1 MKKYLSTETLTL
13 AAIFLGIAC
22 GVWLPD
28 AMLAFKWMGD
38 LFLMLLKMLIVPL
51 VFASVFVAIVSLGSG
66 EALKN
71 LGLKAFGY
79 YFLTTALAVTAGL
92 LVVNIIEPG
101 SAHQLAGSAPVSQ
114 PKEHSVSSLLL
125 SFVPANIF
133 ASLSEGRIVQVLV
146 FVIFFAVAA
155 LHLEEKKRDTL
166 SGFFDALNDA
176 MGKIAGWVIKLTP
189 LGVFSLIG
197 YVIAKEGLET
207 LYQLKDYVIAV
218 LVALFLHALV
228 VLPLVAY
235 LIGHFNPY
243 TYFLKVR
250 EAVLVAFSTA
260 SSSATLPVSIE
271 VSETKGEVKKESAGF
286 ILPLGAT
293 VNMDGTALYEAIAV
307 MFIANS
313 FGVELGFSE
322 QIVIFVTA
330 TFASIGAAGIPGA
343 GLVMMTMILSA
354 VGLPLEAIGLIAAV
368 DRILD
373 MFRTSINVWGDLLA
387 TKVLNR
393 FIKSGSGPEATEHD
407 LSGRRA
413 P

>member
-1 MKKYLSTETLTL
+1 MKLSTETLTIV
-13 AAIFLGIAC
+13 AIFLGIAA
-22 GVWLPD
+22 GVYLPEL
-28 AMLAFKWMGD
+28 MLSLKWIGD

-79 YFLTTALAVTAGL
+79 YFLTTALAVTTGL
-92 LVVNIIEPG
+92 VVVNIIEPG
-101 SAHQLAGSAPVSQ
+101 SAHQMAAAAEVTKPA
-114 PKEHSVSSLLL
+114 EHTFASLLL
-125 SFVPANIF
+125 SFVPSNIF
-133 ASLSEGRIVQVLV
+133 ASLSEGKIVQVLL
-146 FVIFFAVAA
+146 FVIFFAIAA
-155 LHLEEKKRDTL
+155 LHLESTKRDSL
-166 SGFFDALNDA
+166 HNFFNAINDA
-176 MGKIAGWVIKLTP
+176 MGKIAEWIIKLTP

-197 YVIAKEGLET
+197 YVIAKEGIET
-207 LYQLKDYVIAV
+207 LWELKSYVAAV
-218 LVALFLHALV
+218 LIALFIHAII
-228 VLPLVAY
+228 VLPTVASF
-235 LIGHFNPY
+235 IGRFNPFG
-243 TYFLKVR
+243 YFKSVR

-271 VSETKGEVKKESAGF
+271 VASTRGGVKKESAGF

-313 FGVELGFSE
+313 YGVELGFSQ
-322 QIVIFVTA
+322 QIVIFLTA

-373 MFRTSINVWGDLLA
+373 MFRTAINVWGDLLA
-387 TKVLNR
+387 AKVLNR
-393 FIKSGSGPEATEHD
+393 FVN
-407 LSGRRA
+407 
-413 P
+413 

>member
-1 MKKYLSTETLTL
+1 MKLSTETLTIV
-13 AAIFLGIAC
+13 AIFLGIAA
-22 GVWLPD
+22 GVYLPEL
-28 AMLAFKWMGD
+28 MLSLKWIGD

-79 YFLTTALAVTAGL
+79 YFLTTALAVTTGL
-92 LVVNIIEPG
+92 VVVNIIEPG
-101 SAHQLAGSAPVSQ
+101 SAHQMAAAAEVTKPA
-114 PKEHSVSSLLL
+114 EHTFASLLL
-125 SFVPANIF
+125 SFVPSNIF
-133 ASLSEGRIVQVLV
+133 ASLSEGKIVQVLL
-146 FVIFFAVAA
+146 FVIFFAIAA
-155 LHLEEKKRDTL
+155 LHLDSTKRDSL
-166 SGFFDALNDA
+166 HNFFDAINDA
-176 MGKIAGWVIKLTP
+176 MGKIAEWIIKLTP

-197 YVIAKEGLET
+197 YVIAKEGIET
-207 LYQLKDYVIAV
+207 LWELKSYVAAV
-218 LVALFLHALV
+218 LVALFIHAII
-228 VLPLVAY
+228 VLPAVASF
-235 LIGHFNPY
+235 IGRFNPFG
-243 TYFLKVR
+243 YFKRVR

-271 VSETKGEVKKESAGF
+271 VASTRGGVKKESAGF

-313 FGVELGFSE
+313 YGVELGFSQ
-322 QIVIFVTA
+322 QIVIFLTA

-373 MFRTSINVWGDLLA
+373 MFRTAINVWGDLLA
-387 TKVLNR
+387 AKVLNK
-393 FIKSGSGPEATEHD
+393 FVY
-407 LSGRRA
+407 
-413 P
+413 

>member
-1 MKKYLSTETLTL
+1 LEKIKGDSQMKLSTETLTIV
-13 AAIFLGIAC
+13 AIFLGIAA
-22 GVWLPD
+22 GVYLPEL
-28 AMLAFKWMGD
+28 MLSLKWIGD

-79 YFLTTALAVTAGL
+79 YFLTTALAVTTGL
-92 LVVNIIEPG
+92 VVVNIIEPG
-101 SAHQLAGSAPVSQ
+101 SAHQMAAAAEVTKPA
-114 PKEHSVSSLLL
+114 EHTFASLLL
-125 SFVPANIF
+125 SFVPSNIF
-133 ASLSEGRIVQVLV
+133 ASLSEGKIVQVLL
-146 FVIFFAVAA
+146 FVIFFAIAA
-155 LHLEEKKRDTL
+155 LHLDSTKRDSL
-166 SGFFDALNDA
+166 HNFFDAINDA
-176 MGKIAGWVIKLTP
+176 MGKIAEWIIKLTP

-197 YVIAKEGLET
+197 YVIAKEGIET
-207 LYQLKDYVIAV
+207 LWELKSYVAAV
-218 LVALFLHALV
+218 LVALFIHAII
-228 VLPLVAY
+228 VLPAVASF
-235 LIGHFNPY
+235 IGRFNPFG
-243 TYFLKVR
+243 YFKRVR

-271 VSETKGEVKKESAGF
+271 VASTRGGVKKESAGF

-313 FGVELGFSE
+313 YGVELGFSQ
-322 QIVIFVTA
+322 QIVIFLTA

-373 MFRTSINVWGDLLA
+373 MFRTAINVWGDLLA
-387 TKVLNR
+387 AKVLNK
-393 FIKSGSGPEATEHD
+393 FVY
-407 LSGRRA
+407 
-413 P
+413 

>member
-1 MKKYLSTETLTL
+1 MKRYLSTETLTI
-13 AAIFLGIAC
+13 AAIFLGIAA
-22 GVWLPD
+22 GVWLPEM
-28 AMLAFKWMGD
+28 MLSLKWVGD

-79 YFLTTALAVTAGL
+79 YFLTTALAVTTGL
-92 LVVNIIEPG
+92 LVVNMIEPG
-101 SAHQLAGSAPVSQ
+101 SAHQMAAEAAVSK
-114 PKEHSVSSLLL
+114 PAEHTFASLLL
-125 SFVPANIF
+125 SFVPSNIF
-133 ASLSEGRIVQVLV
+133 ASLSEGKIVQVLL

-155 LHLEEKKRDTL
+155 LHLESARRETL
-166 SGFFDALNDA
+166 QEFFEAINDA
-176 MGKIAGWVIKLTP
+176 MGKIAEWIIALTP

-197 YVIAKEGLET
+197 YVIAKEGLAT
-207 LYQLKDYVIAV
+207 LWELKSYVLAV
-218 LVALFLHALV
+218 LVALFIHALI
-228 VLPLVAY
+228 VLPAVATF
-235 LIGHFNPY
+235 IGRFNPFG
-243 TYFLKVR
+243 YFKQVR

-271 VSETKGEVKKESAGF
+271 VASVHGGVKKESAGF

-313 FGVELGFSE
+313 YGVALGFSQ
-322 QIVIFVTA
+322 QIVIFLTA

-387 TKVLNR
+387 AKVLNR
-393 FIKSGSGPEATEHD
+393 FV
-407 LSGRRA
+407 
-413 P
+413 

>member
-1 MKKYLSTETLTL
+1 MKRLFSTETLTL
-13 AAIFLGIAC
+13 LAIVLGIAA
-22 GVWLPD
+22 GVWMPE
-28 AMLAFKWMGD
+28 AMLSFKWMGD

-79 YFLTTALAVTAGL
+79 YFMTTALAVTAGL
-92 LVVNIIEPG
+92 VVVNIVEPG
-101 SAHQLAGSAPVSQ
+101 SAHQLAGTAPVSP
-114 PKEHSVSSLLL
+114 PKEHTLSALLL
-125 SFVPANIF
+125 SFVPSNVF
-133 ASLSEGRIVQVLV
+133 ASLSEGKIVQVLV

-155 LHLEEKKRDTL
+155 LHLESGKRDTL

-176 MGKIAGWVIKLTP
+176 MGKIAGWVITLTP

-197 YVIAKEGLET
+197 YVIAKEGFGT
-207 LYQLKDYVIAV
+207 LWQLKDYVFAV
-218 LVALFLHALV
+218 LAALLLHALV
-228 VLPLVAY
+228 ILPLVAWA
-235 LIGHFNPY
+235 IGRFNPFA
-243 TYFLKVR
+243 YFLKVR

-271 VSETKGEVKKESAGF
+271 VSETKGGVKKESAGF

-313 FGVELGFSE
+313 YGVELGFTE
-322 QIVIFVTA
+322 QIIIFTTA

-343 GLVMMTMILSA
+343 GLVMMTMILTA

-393 FIKSGSGPEATEHD
+393 FIPPATRD
-407 LSGRRA
+407 LR
-413 P
+413 

>member
-1 MKKYLSTETLTL
+1 MKLSTETLTIV
-13 AAIFLGIAC
+13 AIFLGIAA
-22 GVWLPD
+22 GVYLPEL
-28 AMLAFKWMGD
+28 MLSLKWIGD

-79 YFLTTALAVTAGL
+79 YFLTTALAVTTGL
-92 LVVNIIEPG
+92 LVVNIVDPG
-101 SAHQLAGSAPVSQ
+101 SAHQMAATTEVTKPA
-114 PKEHSVSSLLL
+114 EHTFASLLL
-125 SFVPANIF
+125 SFVPSNIF
-133 ASLSEGRIVQVLV
+133 ASLSEGKIVQVLL
-146 FVIFFAVAA
+146 FVIFFAIAT
-155 LHLEEKKRDTL
+155 LHLESSKRDSL
-166 SGFFDALNDA
+166 KNFFDAINDT
-176 MGKIAGWVIKLTP
+176 MGKIAEWIIKLTP

-197 YVIAKEGLET
+197 YVIAKEGIET
-207 LYQLKDYVIAV
+207 LWELKSYVAAV
-218 LVALFLHALV
+218 LIALFIHAII
-228 VLPLVAY
+228 VLPTVASF
-235 LIGHFNPY
+235 IGRFNPFG
-243 TYFLKVR
+243 YFKRVR

-271 VSETKGEVKKESAGF
+271 VASVHGGVKKESAGF

-313 FGVELGFSE
+313 YGVELGFSQ
-322 QIVIFVTA
+322 QIVIFLTA

-373 MFRTSINVWGDLLA
+373 MFRTAINVWGDLLA
-387 TKVLNR
+387 AKVLNR
-393 FIKSGSGPEATEHD
+393 FIN
-407 LSGRRA
+407 
-413 P
+413 

>member
-1 MKKYLSTETLTL
+1 
-13 AAIFLGIAC
+13 
-22 GVWLPD
+22 
-28 AMLAFKWMGD
+28 
-38 LFLMLLKMLIVPL
+38 
-51 VFASVFVAIVSLGSG
+51 
-66 EALKN
+66 
-71 LGLKAFGY
+71 
-79 YFLTTALAVTAGL
+79 
-92 LVVNIIEPG
+92 
-101 SAHQLAGSAPVSQ
+101 
-114 PKEHSVSSLLL
+114 
-125 SFVPANIF
+125 
-133 ASLSEGRIVQVLV
+133 
-146 FVIFFAVAA
+146 
-155 LHLEEKKRDTL
+155 
-166 SGFFDALNDA
+166 ALNDA
-176 MGKIAGWVIKLTP
+176 MSKIAGWVIKLTP

-218 LVALFLHALV
+218 LVALFLHAV
-228 VLPLVAY
+228 VILPLVAY
-235 LIGHFNPY
+235 AIGRFNPFS
-243 TYFLKVR
+243 YFLKVR

-271 VSETKGEVKKESAGF
+271 VSETKGGVKKESAGF

-313 FGVELGFSE
+313 FGVELGLTE
-322 QIVIFVTA
+322 QIIIFVTA

-393 FIKSGSGPEATEHD
+393 FIKIG
-407 LSGRRA
+407 
-413 P
+413 

>member
-1 MKKYLSTETLTL
+1 MKRYLSTETLTI
-13 AAIFLGIAC
+13 AAIFLGIAA
-22 GVWLPD
+22 GVWLPEM
-28 AMLAFKWMGD
+28 MLSLKWVGD

-79 YFLTTALAVTAGL
+79 YFLTTTLAVTTGL
-92 LVVNIIEPG
+92 LVVNMIEPG
-101 SAHQLAGSAPVSQ
+101 SAHQMAAEAAVSK
-114 PKEHSVSSLLL
+114 PAEHTFASLLL
-125 SFVPANIF
+125 SFVPSNIF
-133 ASLSEGRIVQVLV
+133 ASLSEGKIVQVLL

-155 LHLEEKKRDTL
+155 LHLESARRETL
-166 SGFFDALNDA
+166 QEFFEAINDA
-176 MGKIAGWVIKLTP
+176 MGKIAEWIIALTP

-197 YVIAKEGLET
+197 YVIAKEGLAT
-207 LYQLKDYVIAV
+207 LWELKSYVLAV
-218 LVALFLHALV
+218 LVALFIHALI
-228 VLPLVAY
+228 VLPAVATF
-235 LIGHFNPY
+235 IGRFNPFG
-243 TYFLKVR
+243 YFKKVR

-271 VSETKGEVKKESAGF
+271 VASVHGGVKKESAGF

-313 FGVELGFSE
+313 YGVALGFSQ
-322 QIVIFVTA
+322 QIVIFLTA

-387 TKVLNR
+387 AKVLNR
-393 FIKSGSGPEATEHD
+393 FV
-407 LSGRRA
+407 
-413 P
+413 

>member
-1 MKKYLSTETLTL
+1 MKRYLSTETLTI
-13 AAIFLGIAC
+13 AAIFLGIAA
-22 GVWLPD
+22 GVWLPEM
-28 AMLAFKWMGD
+28 MLSLKWVGD

-79 YFLTTALAVTAGL
+79 YFLTTTLAVTTGL
-92 LVVNIIEPG
+92 LVVNMIEPG
-101 SAHQLAGSAPVSQ
+101 SAHQMAAEAAVSK
-114 PKEHSVSSLLL
+114 PAEHTFASLLL
-125 SFVPANIF
+125 SFVPSNIF
-133 ASLSEGRIVQVLV
+133 ASLSEGKIVQVLL

-155 LHLEEKKRDTL
+155 LHLESARRETL
-166 SGFFDALNDA
+166 QEFFEAINDA
-176 MGKIAGWVIKLTP
+176 MGKIAEWIIALTP

-197 YVIAKEGLET
+197 YVIAKEGLAT
-207 LYQLKDYVIAV
+207 LWELKSYVLAV
-218 LVALFLHALV
+218 LVALFIHALI
-228 VLPLVAY
+228 VLPAVATF
-235 LIGHFNPY
+235 IGRFNPFG
-243 TYFLKVR
+243 YFKQVR

-271 VSETKGEVKKESAGF
+271 VASVHGGVKKESAGF

-313 FGVELGFSE
+313 YGVALGFSQ
-322 QIVIFVTA
+322 QIVIFLTA

-387 TKVLNR
+387 AKVLNR
-393 FIKSGSGPEATEHD
+393 FV
-407 LSGRRA
+407 
-413 P
+413 

>member
-1 MKKYLSTETLTL
+1 MKLSTETLTIV
-13 AAIFLGIAC
+13 AIFLGIVA
-22 GVWLPD
+22 GVYLPEL
-28 AMLAFKWMGD
+28 MLSLKWVGD
-38 LFLMLLKMLIVPL
+38 LFLSLLKMLIVPL

-79 YFLTTALAVTAGL
+79 YFLTTALAVTTGL

-101 SAHQLAGSAPVSQ
+101 TAHQMAEATQVQKPAEHTLA
-114 PKEHSVSSLLL
+114 SLLL
-125 SFVPANIF
+125 SFVPSNIF
-133 ASLSEGRIVQVLV
+133 ASLSEGKIVQVLL
-146 FVIFFAVAA
+146 FVIFFAIAT
-155 LHLEEKKRDTL
+155 LHLENAKRDYL
-166 SGFFDALNDA
+166 KNFFDAINDA
-176 MGKIAGWVIKLTP
+176 MGKIAEWIIKLTP

-197 YVIAKEGLET
+197 YVIAKEGVET
-207 LYQLKDYVIAV
+207 LWELKSYVAAV
-218 LVALFLHALV
+218 LIALSIHAII
-228 VLPLVAY
+228 VLPMLAGF
-235 LIGHFNPY
+235 IGRFNPFG
-243 TYFLKVR
+243 YFKRVR

-271 VSETKGEVKKESAGF
+271 VASTRGGVKKESAGF

-313 FGVELGFSE
+313 YGVELGFSQ
-322 QIVIFVTA
+322 QIVIFLTA

-354 VGLPLEAIGLIAAV
+354 VSLPLEAIGLIAAV

-373 MFRTSINVWGDLLA
+373 MFRTAINVWGDLIA
-387 TKVLNR
+387 AKVLNR
-393 FIKSGSGPEATEHD
+393 FVN
-407 LSGRRA
+407 
-413 P
+413 

>member
-1 MKKYLSTETLTL
+1 MKLSTETLTIV
-13 AAIFLGIAC
+13 AIFLGIAA
-22 GVWLPD
+22 GVYLPEL
-28 AMLAFKWMGD
+28 MLSLKWIGD

-79 YFLTTALAVTAGL
+79 YFLTTALAVTTGL

-101 SAHQLAGSAPVSQ
+101 SAHQMAATTEVTKPA
-114 PKEHSVSSLLL
+114 EHTFASLLL
-125 SFVPANIF
+125 SFVPSNIF
-133 ASLSEGRIVQVLV
+133 ASLSEGKIVQVLL
-146 FVIFFAVAA
+146 FVIFFAIAT
-155 LHLEEKKRDTL
+155 LHLESAKRDSL
-166 SGFFDALNDA
+166 KNFFDAINDA
-176 MGKIAGWVIKLTP
+176 MGKIAEWIIKLTP
-189 LGVFSLIG
+189 FGVFSLIG
-197 YVIAKEGLET
+197 YVIAKEGIET
-207 LYQLKDYVIAV
+207 LWELKSYVAAV
-218 LVALFLHALV
+218 LIALFIHAII
-228 VLPLVAY
+228 VLPTVASF
-235 LIGHFNPY
+235 IGRFNPFG
-243 TYFLKVR
+243 YFKRVR

-271 VSETKGEVKKESAGF
+271 VASVNGGVKKESAGF

-313 FGVELGFSE
+313 YGIELGFSQ
-322 QIVIFVTA
+322 QIVIFLTA

-373 MFRTSINVWGDLLA
+373 MFRTAINVWGDLLA
-387 TKVLNR
+387 AKVLNR
-393 FIKSGSGPEATEHD
+393 FVN
-407 LSGRRA
+407 
-413 P
+413 

>member
-1 MKKYLSTETLTL
+1 MKKHLSTETLTL
-13 AAIFLGIAC
+13 ASIFIGVAC
-22 GVWLPD
+22 GVWIPD
-28 AMLAFKWMGD
+28 TMLALKWMGD
-38 LFLMLLKMLIVPL
+38 LFLMLLKMLIVTL
-51 VFASVFVAIVSLGSG
+51 VFASVFVAIVSRGSAG
-66 EALKN
+66 ALKS
-71 LGLKAFGY
+71 LGLRAFGY

-92 LVVNIIEPG
+92 LVVNLIEPG
-101 SAHQLAGSAPVSQ
+101 SAGELAGSAPLSIQ
-114 PKEHSVSSLLL
+114 KEHSVSSLLL
-125 SFVPANIF
+125 SFVPANVF

-146 FVIFFAVAA
+146 FVIFFAIAT
-155 LHLEEKKRDTL
+155 LHLEKKKRDSL

-176 MGKIAGWVIKLTP
+176 MGKIAGWVITLTP
-189 LGVFSLIG
+189 AGVFSLIG
-197 YVIAKEGLET
+197 YVVAKEGFET
-207 LYQLKDYVIAV
+207 LYQLKDYVISV
-218 LVALFLHALV
+218 IVALFLHAMV

-235 LIGHFNPY
+235 AIGKFNPFS
-243 TYFLKVR
+243 YFVRVR

-271 VSETKGEVKKESAGF
+271 VSEVKGGVRKESAGF

-313 FGVELGFSE
+313 FGVELGLSE
-322 QIVIFVTA
+322 QVVIFVTA

-387 TKVLNR
+387 TKVLDR
-393 FIKSGSGPEATEHD
+393 FA
-407 LSGRRA
+407 
-413 P
+413 

>member
-1 MKKYLSTETLTL
+1 MKLRPTTETLTL
-13 AAIFLGIAC
+13 AAIVLGVAA
-22 GVWLPD
+22 GVWMPET
-28 AMLAFKWMGD
+28 MLSLKWMGD
-38 LFLMLLKMLIVPL
+38 LFLMLLKMLIIPL

-79 YFLTTALAVTAGL
+79 YFLTTALAVTVGL
-92 LVVNIIEPG
+92 AVVNLIDPAT
-101 SAHQLAGSAPVSQ
+101 SHTLAADHPLAPPPEQSL
-114 PKEHSVSSLLL
+114 SSLLL
-125 SFVPANIF
+125 SFVPSNLF
-133 ASLSEGRIVQVLV
+133 AALGEGKIVQILV

-155 LHLEEKKRDTL
+155 LHLESAKRETL
-166 SGFFDALNDA
+166 QLFFEAVNDA
-176 MGKIAGWVIKLTP
+176 MGTIAGWVIKLTP

-197 YVIAKEGLET
+197 YVVAKEGLAT
-207 LYQLKDYVIAV
+207 LWDLRSYVLAVLLALFIHAV
-218 LVALFLHALV
+218 LVLPALAAFLGRFD
-228 VLPLVAY
+228 PLAY
-235 LIGHFNPY
+235 FK
-243 TYFLKVR
+243 KVR
-250 EAVLVAFSTA
+250 EAVLIAFSTA

-271 VSETKGEVKKESAGF
+271 VASEKGGVRRESAGF

-313 FGVELGFSE
+313 YGVELGFSQ
-322 QIVIFVTA
+322 QIVIFLTA
-330 TFASIGAAGIPGA
+330 TFASVGAAGIPGA

-387 TKVLNR
+387 AKVLNR
-393 FIKSGSGPEATEHD
+393 FI
-407 LSGRRA
+407 
-413 P
+413 

>member
-1 MKKYLSTETLTL
+1 MKLSTETLTIV
-13 AAIFLGIAC
+13 AIFLGIVA
-22 GVWLPD
+22 GVYLPEL
-28 AMLAFKWMGD
+28 MLSLKWIGD

-79 YFLTTALAVTAGL
+79 YFLTTALAVTTGL
-92 LVVNIIEPG
+92 VVVNIVEPG
-101 SAHQLAGSAPVSQ
+101 SAHQMAVTAEVTKPA
-114 PKEHSVSSLLL
+114 EHTFSSLLL
-125 SFVPANIF
+125 SFVPSNIF
-133 ASLSEGRIVQVLV
+133 ASLSEGKIVQVLL
-146 FVIFFAVAA
+146 FVIFFAIAT
-155 LHLEEKKRDTL
+155 LHLENTKRDSL
-166 SGFFDALNDA
+166 KNFFDAVNDA
-176 MGKIAGWVIKLTP
+176 MGKIAEWIIKLTP

-197 YVIAKEGLET
+197 YVIAKEGVET
-207 LYQLKDYVIAV
+207 LWELKSYVAAV
-218 LVALFLHALV
+218 LVALFIHAII
-228 VLPLVAY
+228 VLPAVASF
-235 LIGHFNPY
+235 IGRFNPLG
-243 TYFLKVR
+243 YFKSVR

-271 VSETKGEVKKESAGF
+271 VASTRGGVKKESAGF

-313 FGVELGFSE
+313 YGVELGFSQ
-322 QIVIFVTA
+322 QIVIFLTA

-373 MFRTSINVWGDLLA
+373 MFRTAINVWGDLLA
-387 TKVLNR
+387 AKVLNR
-393 FIKSGSGPEATEHD
+393 FVY
-407 LSGRRA
+407 
-413 P
+413 

>member
-1 MKKYLSTETLTL
+1 
-13 AAIFLGIAC
+13 
-22 GVWLPD
+22 
-28 AMLAFKWMGD
+28 
-38 LFLMLLKMLIVPL
+38 
-51 VFASVFVAIVSLGSG
+51 
-66 EALKN
+66 
-71 LGLKAFGY
+71 
-79 YFLTTALAVTAGL
+79 
-92 LVVNIIEPG
+92 
-101 SAHQLAGSAPVSQ
+101 
-114 PKEHSVSSLLL
+114 
-125 SFVPANIF
+125 
-133 ASLSEGRIVQVLV
+133 
-146 FVIFFAVAA
+146 
-155 LHLEEKKRDTL
+155 
-166 SGFFDALNDA
+166 

-207 LYQLKDYVIAV
+207 LYQLKEYVIAV

-228 VLPLVAY
+228 ILPLVAY
-235 LIGHFNPY
+235 LIGRFNPY
-243 TYFLKVR
+243 TYFIKVR

-271 VSETKGEVKKESAGF
+271 VSETKGGVKKESAGF

-313 FGVELGFSE
+313 FGVELGFTE

-373 MFRTSINVWGDLLA
+373 MFRTSINVLEIFGVYSGYLGTYLNDLGAVGLA
-387 TKVLNR
+387 SVGLHIHYAVSL
-393 FIKSGSGPEATEHD
+393 FAPGHESGFKHD
-407 LSGRRA
+407 LVADHLYRDTGGDDKLHQRIYTLKERIPALVHKLFEALQIHRA
-413 P
+413 AALFHGGDYIVYQRTHPPPFTASTKARTFAASFFPLLLSTPLLTSKP

>member
-1 MKKYLSTETLTL
+1 MKRYLSTETLTI
-13 AAIFLGIAC
+13 AAIFLGIAA
-22 GVWLPD
+22 GVWMPET
-28 AMLAFKWMGD
+28 MLSLKWVGD

-79 YFLTTALAVTAGL
+79 YFLTTALAVSTGL
-92 LVVNIIEPG
+92 LVVNMIEPG
-101 SAHQLAGSAPVSQ
+101 STHQMAAAAAVSK
-114 PKEHSVSSLLL
+114 PAEHTFASLLL
-125 SFVPANIF
+125 SFVPSNIF
-133 ASLSEGRIVQVLV
+133 ASLSEGKIVQVLL

-155 LHLEEKKRDTL
+155 LHLETARRETL
-166 SGFFDALNDA
+166 QDFFESVNDA
-176 MGKIAGWVIKLTP
+176 MGKIAEWVIALTP
-189 LGVFSLIG
+189 IGVFSLIG
-197 YVIAKEGLET
+197 YVIAKEGLAT
-207 LYQLKDYVIAV
+207 LWELKSYVLAV
-218 LVALFLHALV
+218 LVALFIHALV
-228 VLPLVAY
+228 VLPAVAAF
-235 LIGHFNPY
+235 IGRFNPFD
-243 TYFLKVR
+243 YFKRVR

-271 VSETKGEVKKESAGF
+271 VASVHGGVKKESAGF

-313 FGVELGFSE
+313 YGVELGFSQ
-322 QIVIFVTA
+322 QIVIFLTA

-373 MFRTSINVWGDLLA
+373 MFRTAINVWGDLLA
-387 TKVLNR
+387 AKVLNR
-393 FIKSGSGPEATEHD
+393 FI
-407 LSGRRA
+407 
-413 P
+413 

>member
-1 MKKYLSTETLTL
+1 MRRYLTTETLTL
-13 AAIFLGIAC
+13 AAIALGVAA

-28 AMLAFKWMGD
+28 AMLSLKWMGD
-38 LFLMLLKMLIVPL
+38 LFLMLLKMLIIPL

-79 YFLTTALAVTAGL
+79 YFLTTALAVTVGL
-92 LVVNIIEPG
+92 LVVNLIDPAT
-101 SAHQLAGSAPVSQ
+101 SHTLAADHPIKPPPEQ
-114 PKEHSVSSLLL
+114 TLSSLLL
-125 SFVPANIF
+125 SFVPSNLF
-133 ASLSEGRIVQVLV
+133 AALGQGKIVQILV

-155 LHLEEKKRDTL
+155 LHLESAKRETL
-166 SGFFDALNDA
+166 QLFFEAVNDA
-176 MGKIAGWVIKLTP
+176 MGVIAGWVIKLTP

-197 YVIAKEGLET
+197 YVVAKEGLAT
-207 LYQLKDYVIAV
+207 LWDLKSYVLAVLLALFIHAV
-218 LVALFLHALV
+218 LVLPALAAFLGRFD
-228 VLPLVAY
+228 PLAY
-235 LIGHFNPY
+235 FK
-243 TYFLKVR
+243 KVR
-250 EAVLVAFSTA
+250 EAVLIAFSTA

-271 VSETKGEVKKESAGF
+271 VAGEKGGVRRESAGF

-313 FGVELGFSE
+313 YGVELGFGQ
-322 QIVIFVTA
+322 QIVIFLTA
-330 TFASIGAAGIPGA
+330 TFASVGAAGIPGA

-373 MFRTSINVWGDLLA
+373 MFRTAINVWGDLLA
-387 TKVLNR
+387 AKVLNR
-393 FIKSGSGPEATEHD
+393 F
-407 LSGRRA
+407 L
-413 P
+413 

>member
-1 MKKYLSTETLTL
+1 MKLSTETLTVV
-13 AAIFLGIAC
+13 AIFIGIAT
-22 GVWLPD
+22 GVYLPEL
-28 AMLAFKWMGD
+28 MLSLKWIGD

-79 YFLTTALAVTAGL
+79 YFLTTALAVTTGL
-92 LVVNIIEPG
+92 FVVNIVDPG
-101 SAHQLAGSAPVSQ
+101 SAHQMVATTEVTKPA
-114 PKEHSVSSLLL
+114 EHTFTSLLL
-125 SFVPANIF
+125 SFVPSNIF
-133 ASLSEGRIVQVLV
+133 ASLSEGKIVQVLL
-146 FVIFFAVAA
+146 FVIFFAIAT
-155 LHLEEKKRDTL
+155 LHLESAKRDSL
-166 SGFFDALNDA
+166 KNFFDAINDA
-176 MGKIAGWVIKLTP
+176 MGKIAEWIIKLTP

-197 YVIAKEGLET
+197 YVIAKEGVET
-207 LYQLKDYVIAV
+207 LWELKSYVAAV
-218 LVALFLHALV
+218 LIALFVHAII
-228 VLPLVAY
+228 VLPMLSSF
-235 LIGHFNPY
+235 IGRFNPFG
-243 TYFLKVR
+243 YFKRVK

-260 SSSATLPVSIE
+260 SSSATLPISIE
-271 VSETKGEVKKESAGF
+271 VASANGGVKKESAGF

-313 FGVELGFSE
+313 YGVELGFSQ
-322 QIVIFVTA
+322 QIVIFLTA

-373 MFRTSINVWGDLLA
+373 MFRTAINVWGDLLA
-387 TKVLNR
+387 AKVLNR
-393 FIKSGSGPEATEHD
+393 FVMA
-407 LSGRRA
+407 
-413 P
+413 

>member
-1 MKKYLSTETLTL
+1 MKKHLSTETLTL
-13 AAIFLGIAC
+13 ASIFIGVAC
-22 GVWLPD
+22 GVWIPD
-28 AMLAFKWMGD
+28 TMLALKWMGD

-51 VFASVFVAIVSLGSG
+51 VFASVFVAIVSLGSA

-71 LGLKAFGY
+71 LGLRAFGY

-92 LVVNIIEPG
+92 LVVNLIEPG
-101 SAHQLAGSAPVSQ
+101 SAGGLAGSAPLYIH
-114 PKEHSVSSLLL
+114 KEHSVSSLLL
-125 SFVPANIF
+125 SFVPANVF

-146 FVIFFAVAA
+146 FVIFFAIAT
-155 LHLEEKKRDTL
+155 LHLEKKKRDSL

-176 MGKIAGWVIKLTP
+176 MGKIAGWVITLTP
-189 LGVFSLIG
+189 AGVFSLIG
-197 YVIAKEGLET
+197 YVVAKEGFET
-207 LYQLKDYVIAV
+207 LYQLKDYVISV
-218 LVALFLHALV
+218 IVALFLHAMV

-235 LIGHFNPY
+235 AIGKFNPFS
-243 TYFLKVR
+243 YFVRVR

-271 VSETKGEVKKESAGF
+271 VSEVKGGVRKESAGF

-313 FGVELGFSE
+313 FGVELGLSE
-322 QIVIFVTA
+322 QVVIFVTA

-387 TKVLNR
+387 TKVLDR
-393 FIKSGSGPEATEHD
+393 FA
-407 LSGRRA
+407 
-413 P
+413 

>member
-1 MKKYLSTETLTL
+1 MKRYLSTETLTIV
-13 AAIFLGIAC
+13 AIFLGIAA
-22 GVWLPD
+22 GVYLPEM
-28 AMLAFKWMGD
+28 MLSLKWVGD

-79 YFLTTALAVTAGL
+79 YFLTTALAVTTGL
-92 LVVNIIEPG
+92 LVVNLIEPG
-101 SAHQLAGSAPVSQ
+101 SAHQMASATETIQ
-114 PKEHSVSSLLL
+114 PAQHTFGSLLL
-125 SFVPANIF
+125 SFVPSNIF
-133 ASLSEGRIVQVLV
+133 ASLSEGKIVQVLL
-146 FVIFFAVAA
+146 FVIFFAVAT
-155 LHLEEKKRDTL
+155 LHLESAKRETL
-166 SGFFDALNDA
+166 QEFFESINEA
-176 MGKIAGWVIKLTP
+176 MGKIAEWIITLTP

-197 YVIAKEGLET
+197 YVIAKEGIDT
-207 LYQLKDYVIAV
+207 LWELKSYVIAV
-218 LVALFLHALV
+218 LVALFVHALI
-228 VLPLVAY
+228 VLPTVASF
-235 LIGHFNPY
+235 IGRFNPFN
-243 TYFLKVR
+243 YFKKVR

-271 VSETKGEVKKESAGF
+271 AASVHGGVRRESAGF

-313 FGVELGFSE
+313 YGVDLGFSE
-322 QIVIFVTA
+322 QIVIFLTA

-373 MFRTSINVWGDLLA
+373 MFRTAINVWGDLLA
-387 TKVLNR
+387 AKVLNR
-393 FIKSGSGPEATEHD
+393 FIH
-407 LSGRRA
+407 
-413 P
+413 